1 MGVKRHN
8 KMKTM
13 DNRPVVSAEVSL
25 ARPLMASQTEL
36 DFSSQIVMMA
46 DSIEEANESENDH
59 PQEGDEEDSD
69 WQKG

>member
-1 MGVKRHN
+1 MGVKRTN

-13 DNRPVVSAEVSL
+13 DSRPVVSAEVSL

-46 DSIEEANESENDH
+46 DSIEEANEGENDAS
-59 PQEGDEEDSD
+59 EDEEESSD

>member
-1 MGVKRHN
+1 MGVKRTN

-13 DNRPVVSAEVSL
+13 DSRPVVSAEVSL

-36 DFSSQIVMMA
+36 DFSSQIVMA
-46 DSIEEANESENDH
+46 DSIEEANESEND
-59 PQEGDEEDSD
+59 PQDDDEDSD